1 MFNILV
7 MRSAGPDPD
16 DLTTRARIR
25 DAAISHIAR
34 QGIRAATVRGIAAA
48 AGVSAGL
55 VLHHFGSK
63 DGLRQACDDHV
74 AATFAAEMA
83 LSTQNLSPA
92 DVMAQMSRS
101 PDLAP
106 ATAYAA
112 RALLDDGEF
121 ARLFFE
127 ASVAGTERYLVAAA
141 DNGQIRPPE
150 QLRATAR
157 MMVAFSFGTIVLARF
172 LVPSD
177 TDLLDALAKA
187 RDELTLPA
195 MELFTYG
202 LFTDDSYLRAY
213 RRLTENADGPPA
225 PAAADADHR

>member
-1 MFNILV
+1 
-7 MRSAGPDPD
+7 MRSARPDPD

-25 DAAISHIAR
+25 DAAITHIAR
-34 QGIRAATVRGIAAA
+34 HGIRSATVRGIAAE

-63 DGLRQACDDHV
+63 DGLRGACDDHV
-74 AATFAAEMA
+74 AATFADEIAR
-83 LSTQNLSPA
+83 STEHLSPA

-101 PDLAP
+101 PGLAP

-112 RALLDDGEF
+112 RALLDGGDF
-121 ARLFFE
+121 ARRFFQ

-141 DNGQIRPPE
+141 ENGQIRPPE
-150 QLRATAR
+150 QLTATAR

-172 LVPSD
+172 LVPSES
-177 TDLLDALAKA
+177 DLLDALQQA

-213 RRLTENADGPPA
+213 RRLTESADATPA
-225 PAAADADHR
+225 PAAADADHL